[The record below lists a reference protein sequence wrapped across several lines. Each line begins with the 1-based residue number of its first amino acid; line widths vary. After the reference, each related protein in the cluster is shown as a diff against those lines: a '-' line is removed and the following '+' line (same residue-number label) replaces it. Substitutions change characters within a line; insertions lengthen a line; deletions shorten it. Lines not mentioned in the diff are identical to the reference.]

1 MPEEIESRILRLPG
15 YGIYGWETD
24 EVANTLILS
33 IRQTAGEPSY
43 VCGRCGISVRE
54 DPQLDG
60 AADPGPALGD
70 MDRVAAGGGAS
81 GLLLPLWRADRTAAL
96 RGGQGPRHGAAG
108 GGRVSGL

>member
-1 MPEEIESRILRLPG
+1 MPEEIVSRILRLPG

-33 IRQTAGEPSY
+33 IRQTAGEPYY
-43 VCGRCGISVRE
+43 VCGGLRDLGAR

-60 AADPGPALGD
+60 AADPGFALGD

-81 GLLLPLWRADRTAAL
+81 RPLSPLWRAD
-96 RGGQGPRHGAAG
+96 
-108 GGRVSGL
+108 